1 MSCFFKYFSQW
12 LKPLPPTLLFMY
24 YSLSSL
30 DCCSSILFLLRTL
43 NRLANLA
50 KWMSCVVITYLYGGF
65 DCILLSCHVRVSEWI
80 YTLLLPECQGTP
92 CLKQV
97 PNLKFK
103 WVFLSS
109 QFYDFVQFYQ
119 EIYINSVGSEQ
130 HGLTLSVAL
139 IKCLSFIS
147 VFVSIFILLV
157 CHYLHSSC
165 DFLLHSAVYFF
176 VYCYMKSRSERPHY
190 FRLSSGKTWYQ
201 QHTRIITISSIVLFG
216 HVARNDGW
224 ISNIRALEVDGH
236 RGQVDQ
242 GRHGEIQMMIAKTGS

>member
-1 MSCFFKYFSQW
+1 MSCFFKYFSQR

-43 NRLANLA
+43 DHLAKLA

-109 QFYDFVQFYQ
+109 QFYDFVQFYR

-130 HGLTLSVAL
+130 HGLTLSMAL

-176 VYCYMKSRSERPHY
+176 VYCYMKSRSERPH
-190 FRLSSGKTWYQ
+190 
-201 QHTRIITISSIVLFG
+201 
-216 HVARNDGW
+216 
-224 ISNIRALEVDGH
+224 
-236 RGQVDQ
+236 
-242 GRHGEIQMMIAKTGS
+242 